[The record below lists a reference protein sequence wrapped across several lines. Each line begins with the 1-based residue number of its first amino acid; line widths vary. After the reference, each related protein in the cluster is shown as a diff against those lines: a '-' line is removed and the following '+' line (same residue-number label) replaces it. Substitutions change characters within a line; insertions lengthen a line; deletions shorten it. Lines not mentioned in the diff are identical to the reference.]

1 MNVTEN
7 VNINWIRQWTYYRN
21 FICTKFILFFNFH
34 MMMTTTNIGDFV
46 VILVVKRFSGFFLGI
61 QYGLVCDEMNGLMV
75 KEESK

>member
-1 MNVTEN
+1 
-7 VNINWIRQWTYYRN
+7 
-21 FICTKFILFFNFH
+21 